1 MLGRRPL
8 VGRLILLLAVGAV
21 ALGMA
26 MPPAWGSAPA
36 QGIAVSLGS
45 DGTAATGLDF
55 VVANGS
61 ALRYAMDGYFG
72 PLVDEL
78 PGTNASRSALLAEI
92 NATEDNPIFAG
103 LFGDR
108 DGTVNSVDVDRF
120 QSLISSESRLIP
132 VSTLTGVLNVTMDG
146 KGPLSDQLVSIGFSD
161 ALGADDS
168 SAPMGVIATLD
179 VTFEW
184 SGVGNPHTFMVAW
197 NLPSILGNLSVP
209 VEPVN
214 LSFRTPPAI
223 TITSVT
229 GLSQSHLSND
239 PFGWGPA
246 SASGQYLPLPGHTI
260 VIRFGPSFPTGDAL
274 IIGGIVAAVGVG
286 VGFLLIRRRRRR
298 RPSSA
303 SPSGPAS
310 EAKAEVGPSSGSG

>member
-1 MLGRRPL
+1 MVLQMWTPS
-8 VGRLILLLAVGAV
+8 AF
-21 ALGMA
+21 
-26 MPPAWGSAPA
+26 GSAPSP
-36 QGIAVSLGS
+36 GITLALSS
-45 DGTAATGLDF
+45 DGTVATGLDF

-72 PLVDEL
+72 PLIDEL

-92 NATEDNPIFAG
+92 NATENNPIFAG

-108 DGTVNSVDVDRF
+108 DGKVNALDVSRF

-146 KGPLSDQLVSIGFSD
+146 KGPLSDQLESVTFSN
-161 ALGADDS
+161 ALGPDNS
-168 SAPMGVIATLD
+168 SAPMGVVATLD
-179 VTFEW
+179 VAFAW
-184 SGVGNPHTFMVAW
+184 SGVGSAHTFAIAW

-214 LSFRTPPAI
+214 VSFSTPDAI

-229 GLSQSHLSND
+229 GLTGSHVSND
-239 PFGWGPA
+239 PFGWGSA
-246 SASGQYLPLPGHTI
+246 SASGQYSPLPGHSI

-274 IIGGIVAAVGVG
+274 IIGGIAVALGVG
-286 VGFLLIRRRRRR
+286 VGFLLVRRRRRR
-298 RPSSA
+298 RASA
-303 SPSGPAS
+303 APPPGPAPD
-310 EAKAEVGPSSGSG
+310 AKPGVGPSSGSG